1 MKKEYKYPSIEVLN
15 VDVMNHLLQAS
26 GEQQPENVPDYG
38 DWLNGKRSNS
48 LWEDNDEEDNED
60 E

>member
-26 GEQQPENVPDYG
+26 DGQQPENVPPYD
-38 DWLNGKRSNS
+38 DWLDGKRSNG
-48 LWEDNDEEDNED
+48 LWEDNDEVEE
-60 E
+60 